1 MHRRSHSGPLLD
13 STATVM
19 QLPPRPF
26 AAALTA
32 LTLLPLAATG
42 QSLVFPSGLAI
53 DPNGD
58 VIVADRQ
65 AHFVFR
71 IDTETGAMSVV
82 AGTGESGFSG
92 DGGLATEALLS
103 APEWVEFD
111 DDGNLY
117 LADRGNYRVRLIT
130 TDGVIRTIVG
140 DGEYESDGD
149 GGPAVSAS
157 LTHPFGLHLGPQGDL
172 YIFDTETHRVRRVDV
187 RGMITTV
194 IGNGAQGFS
203 GDGGPAT
210 EATFF
215 RPHNG
220 VFAPDGS
227 LVFGDSFNQRIRR
240 WHPSTGLIET
250 LYGRGEQGS
259 PVVGERA
266 DDAAFTY
273 FGGMLVDPDGDLI
286 FTSLDHRIYEI
297 DALDGTVRHLAGTGE
312 AGFSGDGDPA
322 VDAAINVPY
331 GIVMTPSG
339 DLIFSDASNSRV
351 RMIDAETGV
360 IRTLAGG

>member
-1 MHRRSHSGPLLD
+1 MPLRFH
-13 STATVM
+13 
-19 QLPPRPF
+19 PRFF
-26 AAALTA
+26 AAGII
-32 LTLLPLAATG
+32 TLSVLPSTATG
-42 QSLVFPSGLAI
+42 QSLVFPSGLAL
-53 DPNGD
+53 DSNGD
-58 VIVADRQ
+58 VVVADRQ

-71 IDTETGAMSVV
+71 IVLETGAMSVI
-82 AGTGESGFSG
+82 AGTGDSGFSG
-92 DGGLATEALLS
+92 DGGPASEAVLS

-111 DDGNLY
+111 DSGNLY
-117 LADRGNYRVRLIT
+117 LADRGNYRVRVIS

-140 DGEYESDGD
+140 DGDYESDGD
-149 GGPAVSAS
+149 GGAAISAS

-172 YIFDTETHRVRRVDV
+172 YIFDTETHRVRRVDG
-187 RGMITTV
+187 RGTITTV
-194 IGNGAQGFS
+194 IGNGDQGFS

-210 EATFF
+210 DATFY

-220 VFAPDGS
+220 VFAPDGT
-227 LVFGDSFNQRIRR
+227 LIFGDSFNQRIRR
-240 WHPSTGLIET
+240 WHPTTGLIET

-259 PVVGERA
+259 PVVGEAA

-273 FGGMLVDPDGDLI
+273 FGGMLLAPDGDLI

-297 DALDGTVRHLAGTGE
+297 DAYDGTVRHLAGTGE
-312 AGFSGDGDPA
+312 PGFSGDGGPA

-351 RMIDAETGV
+351 RVIDAETGV